1 MNDLEVIRD
10 FPKDFIFGTATSS
23 YQIEGSMHGG
33 CGLSHWDTFAKKENA
48 TFKGQDGGR
57 ACEHIF
63 KWKQDLDLVR
73 DAGFSAYRFSFSWPR
88 IQPDGTGELNTKGIS
103 FYDELID
110 GMLERNLL
118 PFATLYHWDL
128 PEMLADKGG
137 WQIKDTAERFADY
150 SEIIVKKFGD
160 RLYSTATIN
169 EPWCISWLS
178 HYWGE
183 HAPGLKSLAATA
195 KSMHNIL
202 RAHGKSIEVMRSLG
216 QENLGI
222 VLNKT
227 YVQPLNQS
235 DENIVAAN
243 LYDDIHNLWFDE
255 AIFKGR
261 YPKKLL
267 NIFGD
272 HMPENYQ
279 NDMDLINQSLDWVGV
294 NYYTRSI
301 VKFDESEPNFKFS
314 LVEGDLPKTD
324 MGWEIFP
331 NGLSNVLRRLNSDYS
346 KRVPIHITE
355 NGMANAE
362 KIKENDVDDKERI
375 IFYLAHLKEIE
386 ALLGEIPI
394 KSYFAW
400 SLLDNYEWAFGYQK
414 RFGLVYVDYDDLQR
428 IPKAS
433 YKAFQKVLLNR
444 HKGMNN

>member
-1 MNDLEVIRD
+1 MERG
-10 FPKDFIFGTATSS
+10 P
-23 YQIEGSMHGG
+23 
-33 CGLSHWDTFAKKENA
+33 
-48 TFKGQDGGR
+48 
-57 ACEHIF
+57 
-63 KWKQDLDLVR
+63 DLVR

-88 IQPDGTGELNTKGIS
+88 IQPDGTGRINSKGIS

-128 PEMLADKGG
+128 PETLADKGG
-137 WQIKDTAERFADY
+137 WQIKDTADRFGDY
-150 SEIIVKKFGD
+150 SQIITKNFGD

-169 EPWCISWLS
+169 EPWCVSWLS

-183 HAPGLKSLAATA
+183 HAPGTKSLAATA

-202 RAHGKSIEVMRSLG
+202 LAHGKSIEVMHSLG
-216 QENLGI
+216 QKNLGI

-227 YVQPLNQS
+227 HVQPINQS
-235 DENIVAAN
+235 EENISAAN

-255 AIFKGR
+255 SIFKGR
-261 YPKKLL
+261 YPQKLL
-267 NIFGD
+267 NIFEA

-279 NDMDLINQSLDWVGV
+279 NDMGLINQSLDWVGV
-294 NYYTRSI
+294 NYYTRSM
-301 VKFDESEPNFKFS
+301 VKFDENESNFKFS

-346 KRVPIHITE
+346 KGMPIHITE

-362 KIKENDVDDKERI
+362 KMKKNDVDDKERI
-375 IFYLAHLKEIE
+375 IFYSAHLKEIE

-414 RFGLVYVDYDDLQR
+414 RFGLVYVDYNDLKR
-428 IPKAS
+428 IPKSS
-433 YKAFQKVLLNR
+433 YKAFQKVLLGR
-444 HKGMNN
+444 HKSMNN

>member
-33 CGLSHWDTFAKKENA
+33 CGLSHWDTFAKKENT
-48 TFKGQDGGR
+48 TFKGHDGSR

-63 KWKQDLDLVR
+63 KWKEDLDLVR

-88 IQPDGTGELNTKGIS
+88 IQPDGIGELNTKGIS

-110 GMLERNLL
+110 GMLERDLL

-128 PEMLADKGG
+128 PETLADKGG
-137 WQIKDTAERFADY
+137 WQIKSTAERFADY
-150 SEIIVKKFGD
+150 SEIIVKNFGD

-169 EPWCISWLS
+169 EPWCVSWLS

-216 QENLGI
+216 QKNLGI

-279 NDMDLINQSLDWVGV
+279 NDMDLVNQSLDWVGV

-314 LVEGDLPKTD
+314 LVEGNLPKTD

-331 NGLSNVLRRLNSDYS
+331 KGLSNVLRRLNSDYS